1 MLDGLG
7 VPVHCRLSAPV
18 TFVLYGVLLAL
29 LGLACTPMS
38 AAAAQADT
46 PTVAASDWQK
56 RFTHWARPVAG
67 EGFPQEDMAI
77 DAIRGR
83 RERGKTGLSQSS
95 ETGVSVV
102 PVRASGFRIEASGT
116 VIRPLDGDAVTT
128 HHRHEPGY

>member
-1 MLDGLG
+1 
-7 VPVHCRLSAPV
+7 VHCRLSAPV

-29 LGLACTPMS
+29 VGLACTPMS

-56 RFTHWARPVAG
+56 RFT
-67 EGFPQEDMAI
+67 QAI

-95 ETGVSVV
+95 ETGVSIV